1 MNYIDVIG
9 VLFILVVITVCVLFY
24 GGLIWVLIQ
33 GDLLFEYVPNAVSG

>member
-9 VLFILVVITVCVLFY
+9 VLFTLVVITVCILFY

-33 GDLLFEYVPNAVSG
+33 